1 MSADKMARLRATYA
15 GERRTS
21 HFGFQLTPSERVDLE
36 RRAEDRGM
44 VLAEFVRA
52 CCLLNH
58 GAGEAPGSRPRLP
71 EATAL
76 LGELGRVGNNLNQL
90 ARHANMSGSLPE
102 ETLLRDAI
110 TELKATLGRIV

>member
-1 MSADKMARLRATYA
+1 MARLRATYA
-15 GERRTS
+15 GERRTA
-21 HFGFQLTPSERVDLE
+21 HFGFQLTPSERADLE
-36 RRAEDRGM
+36 RRAEERGM
-44 VLAEFVRA
+44 LLAEFVRA

-58 GAGEAPGSRPRLP
+58 AAGDTSATRPRMRD
-71 EATAL
+71 ATAL

>member
-1 MSADKMARLRATYA
+1 MTHLRATYA

-58 GAGEAPGSRPRLP
+58 GAGETAGTRPRLP
-71 EATAL
+71 EGDRTAGRAGAR
-76 LGELGRVGNNLNQL
+76 GEQPQL
-90 ARHANMSGSLPE
+90 ARAPRRHVGMLAGRYRLADQVN
-102 ETLLRDAI
+102 
-110 TELKATLGRIV
+110 LGQYR